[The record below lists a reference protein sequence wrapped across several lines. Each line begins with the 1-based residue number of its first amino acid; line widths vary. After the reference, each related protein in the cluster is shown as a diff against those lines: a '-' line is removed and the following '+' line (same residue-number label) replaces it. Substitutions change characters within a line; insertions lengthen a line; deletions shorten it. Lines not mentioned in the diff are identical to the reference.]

1 LGETKVMNQQS
12 PPAREQRKQANAQE
26 ITKYTPTVSIIV
38 LSWNSKVLL
47 QTCLTS
53 IQQKTEYANYKV
65 IVVDNGSA
73 DDSVSWV
80 KKKFPLVDIVALDRN
95 YGFSIGNNEGIA
107 YAIEKFNPK
116 YVLLL
121 NNDIE
126 IIQRDWLTKLVAAA
140 ESENAVGIVGSTLIY
155 ADGRIQY
162 IGTKLYAKG
171 LSWLKPENCP
181 NLPEIYPVDCVLGA
195 CFLMKRSVIDKI
207 GGLDVGF
214 SPFGHEESDFCIRAR
229 KAGYKIYMVSTVKAV
244 HQNRASMKTVN
255 REYLRKIARRNSIR
269 FMLLNFPVF
278 WIAKRLPYE
287 GIIRPFIVRNTTVKS
302 RIPIKLRDN
311 KDMLIEVKTNINSWI
326 YNLKDLHEIFAKR
339 QNRVMKL
346 PLVSTER

>member
-1 LGETKVMNQQS
+1 MNQKS
-12 PPAREQRKQANAQE
+12 PSAEEQRNQANAQK
-26 ITKYTPTVSIIV
+26 IIKYAPTVSIIV

-53 IQQKTEYANYKV
+53 IQQKTDYANYKV
-65 IVVDNGSA
+65 IVVDNGST

-80 KKKFPLVDIVALDRN
+80 IKKFPQVDIATLYRN

-107 YAIEKFNPK
+107 YAIKKFNPK

-126 IIQRDWLTKLVAAA
+126 IIQKDWLTNLVTAA
-140 ESENAVGIVGSTLIY
+140 ESENAVGIVGCTLIY
-155 ADGRIQY
+155 ADGRTQY
-162 IGTKLYAKG
+162 IGTKLDNKG
-171 LSWLKPENCP
+171 LSWLKPENYP

-195 CFLMKRSVIDKI
+195 CFLMKRSIIDKI

-229 KAGYKIYMVSTVKAV
+229 KAGYKIYMVSTVKAI

-255 REYLRKIARRNSIR
+255 REYLHKIARRNSIR
-269 FMLLNFPVF
+269 FMLLNFPVL

-311 KDMLIEVKTNINSWI
+311 KDMLIEVKINLNGWI
-326 YNLKDLHEIFAKR
+326 YNLKDLREILAKR